1 MSSLVSS
8 AFSGAAS
15 GELFGESFNLFGT
28 DIGSEAGGIGG
39 FLRKNVGDKLNL
51 GERFKN
57 FASEL
62 PLVGSMFQKTDSVQ
76 TPPTP
81 LGTLSNIQR
90 NEQGEPTFSFA
101 NGGSSYSNTN
111 ALLTAGEFVMS
122 APASAALGQD
132 LLTDIN
138 NLRFANGGAVG
149 GGSGGSLASTTTNNN
164 STMGDVNI
172 SVNVD
177 GNGNASVDA
186 TTNGEQT
193 PKQAREFAEKVKAV
207 VLQTI
212 QEEQRIAGSLF
223 GT

>member
-1 MSSLVSS
+1 MLNVPRGVGGVCTESVFWNILPTNGNSLAKFLNLSPK
-8 AFSGAAS
+8 
-15 GELFGESFNLFGT
+15 FNL
-28 DIGSEAGGIGG
+28 S
-39 FLRKNVGDKLNL
+39 
-51 GERFKN
+51 
-57 FASEL
+57 
-62 PLVGSMFQKTDSVQ
+62 
-76 TPPTP
+76 
-81 LGTLSNIQR
+81 
-90 NEQGEPTFSFA
+90 PTFFLK
-101 NGGSSYSNTN
+101 NPPIP
-111 ALLTAGEFVMS
+111 
-122 APASAALGQD
+122 PASAALGQD